1 PRREPRPPAMI
12 ITAVSYMAA
21 RFSPQSRDRRN
32 AAGLETCSNAPVRTA
47 RAAVGSAL
55 PSALV
60 AVAVTVAMAVASSGC
75 RDRGQDRP
83 AARAGDRPGATEE
96 RALERGRRMLDR
108 AAACEASAA
117 AGGAPDLTACSEAC
131 ELNHSNS
138 CARAADA
145 RRAAGDA
152 DAAAALYRRSCD
164 GGSGLGCEGAG
175 DLPRARLHYRV
186 HCEQGHAP
194 SCAGLARL
202 HALGLGGPADP

>member
-1 PRREPRPPAMI
+1 MIRYRPPNGTAGLDRCTVSGPRREPRPPAMI

-117 AGGAPDLTACSEAC
+117 AGGA
-131 ELNHSNS
+131 
-138 CARAADA
+138 
-145 RRAAGDA
+145 
-152 DAAAALYRRSCD
+152 
-164 GGSGLGCEGAG
+164 
-175 DLPRARLHYRV
+175 
-186 HCEQGHAP
+186 
-194 SCAGLARL
+194 
-202 HALGLGGPADP
+202 